1 MKDPLPVPALSI
13 EPNTKN
19 SNYPEPFA
27 SKVGL
32 RTKRR
37 LGDAF
42 GLTNFGVNITELAPG
57 AMSALKHAHAVQDE
71 FVYVL
76 QGTVTMVVDD
86 AEYEM
91 ESGDCIGFRAGTGV
105 AHHLINRSDEP
116 ARFLEIGDRAAGDEV
131 SYPDEDL
138 QARYVESAGWRF
150 FRRDGTEY

>member
-27 SKVGL
+27 SKVGF

-57 AMSALKHAHAVQDE
+57 ATSALKHAHAVQDE
-71 FVYVL
+71 FV
-76 QGTVTMVVDD
+76 
-86 AEYEM
+86 
-91 ESGDCIGFRAGTGV
+91 
-105 AHHLINRSDEP
+105 
-116 ARFLEIGDRAAGDEV
+116 
-131 SYPDEDL
+131 
-138 QARYVESAGWRF
+138 
-150 FRRDGTEY
+150 